1 MRGGEAEKGGGQW
14 RMERQRVLPRANVKE
29 NSRWVDC
36 KTRQLERHVILP
48 TLCMN
53 RRY

>member
-1 MRGGEAEKGGGQW
+1 MRGGEAEKGGGV
-14 RMERQRVLPRANVKE
+14 MERQRVLPRANVKE

-48 TLCMN
+48 TLSMN